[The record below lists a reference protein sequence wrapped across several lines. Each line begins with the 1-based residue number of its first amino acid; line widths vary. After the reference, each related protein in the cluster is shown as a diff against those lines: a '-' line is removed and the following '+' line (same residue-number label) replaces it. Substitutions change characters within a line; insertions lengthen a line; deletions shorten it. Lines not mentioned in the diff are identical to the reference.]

1 VIGPNIVFS
10 GANIH
15 ILSGSGSTF
24 DNFNNNPTGLGN
36 LIIGYDED
44 PAVRGG
50 FPLNPGDR
58 GGSHNLVIGTGN
70 RFTRAAF
77 GGLVAGELNTI
88 SNIETSVAGGGNN
101 IASGGIASVLGGV
114 SNRASGFEASISGG
128 GGNTCSGTWDS
139 ILGGFENTTSRDF
152 SSVSGGVLN
161 TASGQY
167 SSVSGGQN
175 NSASGTGTVVIG
187 GLNIIDNN
195 DNSIA
200 PKAPY
205 P

>member
-1 VIGPNIVFS
+1 MLGGVRSVSAAIRNERATTQTNPFQ
-10 GANIH
+10 AN
-15 ILSGSGSTF
+15 
-24 DNFNNNPTGLGN
+24 
-36 LIIGYDED
+36 ED

-70 RFTRAAF
+70 RFTRAAL

-114 SNRASGFEASISGG
+114 SNRASGFETTISGG
-128 GGNTCSGTWDS
+128 GGNTSSGTWDS
-139 ILGGFENTTSRDF
+139 ILGGLENTTSRDF

-175 NSASGTGTVVIG
+175 NSVSGTGTVVIG